1 MAIPFQSITESLY
14 QQTQVNKWGS
24 NFDIDTADAALGQ
37 VVWPVPA
44 TTQQYVF
51 LDSAE
56 LAEIVSTSTDDSASG
71 TGARTVKVYYQD
83 SNGIEKSTTITLNGT
98 TVVALPEKVLGVF
111 RMKIASSGSGHTN
124 AGDIKV
130 LSQATGNILAIIKA
144 GIGQTQIA
152 VYRAPMDAS
161 YVIIRSH
168 RLNYGRLG
176 QRNDASARL
185 IIRLNDGTFV
195 TKWDPIIIPSDPED
209 EKIYR
214 HGGIRLEPGEYVFWQ
229 VDYVGANATPIR
241 GSFDVEVR
249 H

>member
-1 MAIPFQSITESLY
+1 MAIPFQAATESLY

-24 NFDIDTADAALGQ
+24 NFAIDTADADLGQ

-44 TTQQYVF
+44 TTQQYIF
-51 LDSAE
+51 LDAPVNATIE
-56 LAEIVSTSTDDSASG
+56 STSANDAAAG
-71 TGARTVKVYYQD
+71 TGARIVKIYYQD
-83 SNGIEKSTTITLNGT
+83 QNGIEKDTILSLNGT
-98 TVVALPEKVLGVF
+98 TAVAIPDTVLGVF
-111 RMKIASSGSGHTN
+111 RVKLTSSGSLHTN
-124 AGDIKV
+124 DGDIEVKN
-130 LSQATGNILAIIKA
+130 ATTGDILAIVKA

-152 VYRAPMDAS
+152 VYRAPMDAA

-176 QRNDASARL
+176 TRNDASARL
-185 IIRLNDGTFV
+185 MIRTTNGTFV
-195 TKWDPIIIPSDPED
+195 TKWDPIIIPADPED

-229 VDYVGANATPIR
+229 VDYVAANNTPIR

-249 H
+249 Y